1 MTALGQPSD
10 SGLRAREVFTTL
22 KEVIAFAWLGV

>member
-22 KEVIAFAWLGV
+22 RGVNAIAWLGV